1 MPEKCR
7 VIVCG
12 FDPMLVRGY
21 VKTGERA
28 LWWYLPDGIYEQF
41 KVKPKDTVIG
51 RLLAVYNP
59 KGEKTASPNE
69 TFRWQTSKE
78 TGYAVLLPPEVI
90 TKYELTAFH
99 FIELV
104 IDKINEV
111 EIYPGEEKQTKWWPK
126 ERMKLD
132 YFLPYAKP

>member
-7 VIVCG
+7 VSVCG

-21 VKTGERA
+21 VKTGYRA
-28 LWWYLPDGIYEQF
+28 LWWYLPDDVYNDF
-41 KVKPKDTVIG
+41 DVKPGDKVIG

-59 KGEKTASPNE
+59 KGEKTAEPNE
-69 TFRWQTSKE
+69 DFRWETTKE

-90 TKYELTAFH
+90 TKYELTEFH

-104 IDKINEV
+104 INKINEQDV
-111 EIYPGEEKQTKWWPK
+111 YPGEEKKTKWWPDEK
-126 ERMKLD
+126 MKLS
-132 YFLPYAKP
+132 YFVPYAAP